1 MPPRRSSPVANPPAR
16 PARHRRDGGAGGAG
30 HADHAAAALGK
41 RSGGDAGRD
50 LAAALTRWFA
60 VSARDLPWRATPRN
74 PYHALVAEAML
85 QQTQVSRVIDFFHRF
100 LARFPTVASLAAA
113 PEAEVLALWSGLGY
127 YRRAKSLHAA
137 AKSIIVDHA
146 GRVPATADA
155 LAALPGIG
163 PYTAGAIA
171 SIVFDQP
178 APLVDGNV
186 LRVLQRLEA
195 RDDFENDRTKSAWAW
210 QRAGEFVQASISAGG
225 PAAFNEG
232 LMELGATV
240 CLAPPSQPQCL
251 LCPLRDHCRAHA
263 QGLTDRIP
271 SPRERATQKTAHCLV
286 LVIRDKRSRILVEQ
300 RPHTG
305 MWAGMWQCPTLD
317 LDRAPTPADAAAFAS
332 LKSADPATLVP
343 LGDFTHNTT
352 HRRLHFVVFAAL
364 AVPCKRQSATRPWL
378 DPCDAEAVAKLGIS
392 NAQRRV
398 LTLALAPSIAPG

>member
-1 MPPRRSSPVANPPAR
+1 MPPRRNSPAAKPPGR
-16 PARHRRDGGAGGAG
+16 STRNRRVGGADR
-30 HADHAAAALGK
+30 ADHAAVMIGN
-41 RSGGDAGRD
+41 GGDAGRD
-50 LAAALTRWFA
+50 RAITAALTRWFA
-60 VSARDLPWRATPRN
+60 ASARDLPWRATPRN

-100 LARFPTVASLAAA
+100 LARFPTVAALAAA
-113 PEAEVLALWSGLGY
+113 SEAEVLALWSGLGY
-127 YRRAKSLHAA
+127 YRRAKNLHAA
-137 AKSIIVDHA
+137 AKTVVADYA
-146 GRVPATADA
+146 GRIPDTAEA
-155 LAALPGIG
+155 LATLPGIG

-195 RDDFENDRTKSAWAW
+195 RDDFENDRIKATWAW
-210 QRAGEFVQASISAGG
+210 QRAGELVQASISVGG

-240 CLAPPSQPQCL
+240 CLAPPAQPQCL

-263 QGLTDRIP
+263 EGLTDRIP
-271 SPRERATQKTAHCLV
+271 SPRERATQKAAHCLV
-286 LVIRDKRSRILVEQ
+286 LVIRDKCSRILVEQ

-317 LDRAPTPADAAAFAS
+317 LDRAPTPADAADFAR
-332 LKSADPATLVP
+332 LKSADPASLKP

-352 HRRLHFVVFAAL
+352 HRRLHFVAIAAD
-364 AVPCKRQSATRPWL
+364 AVPCKRQSSTRVWL
-378 DPCDAEAVAKLGIS
+378 DANNADAIAKLGIS

-398 LTLALAPSIAPG
+398 LMIGCPDPRRVGR